1 MENENNKNYLDERRS
16 SSENNPPSLD
26 PENEI
31 KSGPKKELLGSSSG
45 VGAPKSN
52 SNEVLDAMKKKKSKD
67 LTIPIILGVVLLIVV
82 TVVASFYLLKDKDVP
97 KIGGVGP
104 QQMILN
110 SSLMAMNDV
119 ESYSFEGDLNF
130 SFSEGSGDDEEGFSL
145 AMKFDGQM
153 DESDVDNIKSSFN
166 VKPEITVSEE
176 GGSEDI
182 SFDFSM
188 KSFGKIGE
196 ETAYLKLNDFDLG
209 MAGMIFGEMVIPYKD
224 KWYFLDM
231 KELQE
236 MGGASMEMEK
246 DFNPEGMVDKIEDLF
261 KKYEMIKFQ
270 KDLGDAKLGSIDVYH
285 YQVGIDSEAALDFY
299 VELLKT
305 SPFLTTGLPK
315 GELESFEEEL
325 EESREEILAVASEVL
340 GNIKMEVW
348 IGKKD
353 KMIHKM
359 VMNGNFDE
367 EFIKRM
373 EEKMEKINKDKYDEV
388 RIYDEWGEPELYN
401 ESQEKNINT
410 GELSF
415 DMNITMSD
423 FNQPINI
430 SKPEESEDLMKVL
443 EEMMMGVM
451 GGMMMPEIGLGN
463 DSDQDGLTD
472 EMEEFYGTDPNNP
485 DTDGDGFSDGNEVS
499 RGYDPL
505 LPGEAKLDY
514 DRLFKY

>member
-1 MENENNKNYLDERRS
+1 MENENNRNYLDERKS
-16 SSENNPPSLD
+16 SGENNPPSLD

-31 KSGPKKELLGSSSG
+31 KSGPKKELIGSSSG
-45 VGAPKSN
+45 AGALKNN

-67 LTIPIILGVVLLIVV
+67 LTIPIILGAVLLIII
-82 TVVASFYLLKDKDVP
+82 TIAGFYLLKDKDVP
-97 KIGGVGP
+97 IIGGESP
-104 QQMILN
+104 QQKILN

-119 ESYSFEGDLNF
+119 ESYVFEGDLNLDF
-130 SFSEGSGDDEEGFSL
+130 AESDKEGFSL
-145 AMKFDGQM
+145 AMKFDGQA
-153 DESDVDNIKSSFN
+153 DESDANNIKSSFN
-166 VKPEITVSEE
+166 IKPEVTISEE

-209 MAGMIFGEMVIPYKD
+209 AAGMMFGEMIIPYKD
-224 KWYFLDM
+224 KWYSLDM

-236 MGGASMEMEK
+236 MGGASMKMEK
-246 DFNPEGMVDKIEDLF
+246 DFNPEEMIDKIKELF

-270 KDLGDAKLGSIDVYH
+270 KDLGDAKLSDVDVYH
-285 YQVGIDSEAALDFY
+285 YQVGIDPEAVLDFY
-299 VELLKT
+299 VEILKT
-305 SPFLTTGLPK
+305 SPFLASEITSD
-315 GELESFEEEL
+315 ELENFETEL
-325 EESREEILAVASEVL
+325 EENREEILAVASEVL
-340 GNIKMEVW
+340 DNIKTEIW

-353 KMIHKM
+353 KMIYKIAM
-359 VMNGNFDE
+359 SGEFDQ
-367 EFIKRM
+367 EFMERL
-373 EEKMEKINKDKYDEV
+373 EEKIKEMEREDLTFKEN
-388 RIYDEWGEPELYN
+388 
-401 ESQEKNINT
+401 SF

-415 DMNITMSD
+415 NTVITMSD
-423 FNQPINI
+423 FNQPVNI
-430 SKPEESEDLMKVL
+430 SKPEESENLMKVL

-451 GGMMMPEIGLGN
+451 GGMMTPGASLGSN
-463 DSDQDGLTD
+463 DSDQDGLID
-472 EMEEFYGTDPNNP
+472 EIETYYGTDPNNP

>member
-1 MENENNKNYLDERRS
+1 MENENNKNYLDERRNS
-16 SSENNPPSLD
+16 GENNPPSLD

-52 SNEVLDAMKKKKSKD
+52 SNEVLNAMKKKKSKD
-67 LTIPIILGVVLLIVV
+67 LTIPIILGVVLLMVV
-82 TVVASFYLLKDKDVP
+82 TVVAGFYLLKDKDVP
-97 KIGGVGP
+97 GIGGAGP
-104 QQMILN
+104 QQKILN

-119 ESYSFEGDLNF
+119 ESYSFEGDFNLDF
-130 SFSEGSGDDEEGFSL
+130 TEDGEEGFSL
-145 AMKFDGQM
+145 AMKFDGQV
-153 DESDVDNIKSSFN
+153 DGSDIDNIKSSFN
-166 VKPEITVSEE
+166 IKPEIAISTE

-209 MAGMIFGEMVIPYKD
+209 MAGMMFGEMIIPYKD
-224 KWYFLDM
+224 KWYSLDM

-246 DFNPEGMVDKIEDLF
+246 DFNPEEMIDKIKELF

-270 KDLGDAKLGSIDVYH
+270 KDLGDAKLSEVDVYH
-285 YQVGIDSEAALDFY
+285 YQVGIDPEAALDFY

-305 SPFLTTGLPK
+305 TTPIVASD
-315 GELESFEEEL
+315 ELAVDDIKNFEAEL
-325 EESREEILAVASEVL
+325 EENREEILVIFSEVL
-340 GNIKMEVW
+340 ANTKTEIW

-353 KMIHKM
+353 KMIYKIAM
-359 VMNGNFDE
+359 SGEFDD
-367 EFIKRM
+367 EFANKLNEKIKRM
-373 EEKMEKINKDKYDEV
+373 EREDLTFKEN
-388 RIYDEWGEPELYN
+388 
-401 ESQEKNINT
+401 SF

-415 DMNITMSD
+415 NTTITMSD
-423 FNQPINI
+423 FNQPVNI
-430 SKPEESEDLMKVL
+430 SKPEESESLMKVL
-443 EEMMMGVM
+443 EEMMMGLM
-451 GGMMMPEIGLGN
+451 GGMMMPEIGSG
-463 DSDQDGLTD
+463 DDFDQDGLTD